1 MNNDIIYKIEEMV
14 LTILGKAPTN
24 EDGLSVLTG
33 LTAATSMILNFIEIK
48 KEVKIEMLT
57 EIFESIKECIT
68 E

>member
-57 EIFESIKECIT
+57 EIFESIKEGIT

>member
-24 EDGLSVLTG
+24 EDCLSVLTG

-57 EIFESIKECIT
+57 EIFESIKEGIT